1 MKTTIP
7 RKFVTSIVVAATL
20 FSACGD
26 GESAVEE
33 TVTPSSLS
41 STETTTGSDESGL
54 GSLAGDLGGTIT
66 TILEE
71 SSLYSTMFAALTAV
85 ELDKLL
91 DAEGPYTLFTPANK
105 AFNDL
110 PEGVLDKLLLPEN
123 RETLLKILEYHILE
137 GDYRI
142 ENLSSGSFDSLEG
155 SPVDIEVTES
165 INFNEVLKV
174 NGKFVIIPNLRLTN
188 GTIHVINWIMLP
200 PGIDLDSL

>member
-1 MKTTIP
+1 
-7 RKFVTSIVVAATL
+7 
-20 FSACGD
+20 
-26 GESAVEE
+26 VEE
-33 TVTPSSLS
+33 TVTPSSFS

-91 DAEGPYTLFTPANK
+91 DGEGPYTLFTPANK